1 MPEENPATAPAPTP
15 AHPTPAQPT
24 PAQPEQERATSEC
37 HGRRSPLLDLD
48 RAVSGDGDLA
58 GVPLHFGDPS
68 GEQWALE
75 AGRALVDRPDLGVV
89 TVGGP
94 DRQSWLTSITS
105 QVLTGMGPG
114 DSREMLVLDPQGHIE
129 HAAAVSDDGTTT
141 WLVTEGDHARELAG
155 WLDSMR
161 FALRVEV
168 ALRED
173 VAVLA
178 TASPAPASPDTFTP
192 ATASRATASPAGG
205 AGDDAET
212 AGQPLGGGPR
222 PGDLPGWILTWD
234 DPWPGVTEG
243 GTEYFRGRHP
253 GRSTRMHLHLV
264 EDQQVAAFARAWLE
278 PADRRPAGLLA
289 WESLRIASW
298 RPRVGREA
306 DTRAIPAELDWLRTA
321 VHIDKGCYR
330 GQESVARVLNLG
342 RPPRRLVFLQLDGS
356 RGDVPE
362 PGAAIVRGGRQVGVV
377 TSVARHAD
385 MGPIALALVARN
397 LPVDAVLDIDGVAA
411 AQEPIVPPHGRAAD
425 SPEERP
431 GAGLSN
437 PALRHRDVRGTGSG
451 GLGPSL

>member
-1 MPEENPATAPAPTP
+1 MADDTADPTQDPTASAPDPSTS
-15 AHPTPAQPT
+15 A
-24 PAQPEQERATSEC
+24 EQSTTLDSW
-37 HGRRSPLLDLD
+37 RSPLLDLD
-48 RAVSGDGDLA
+48 RAVAGEDELA
-58 GVPLHFGDPS
+58 GIPLHFGDPS

-75 AGRALVDRPDLGVV
+75 AGNALVDRSDLGVV
-89 TVGGP
+89 TVTGP
-94 DRQSWLTSITS
+94 DRQSWLTSIAS

-114 DSREMLVLDPQGHIE
+114 DSRELLVLDPQGHIE
-129 HAAAVSDDGTTT
+129 HAAAVADDGTTT
-141 WLVTEGDHARELAG
+141 WLVTEGDHAAALAQ

-168 ALRED
+168 AQRPD

-178 TASPAPASPDTFTP
+178 TASPTGTPSSAPAL
-192 ATASRATASPAGG
+192 R
-205 AGDDAET
+205 
-212 AGQPLGGGPR
+212 
-222 PGDLPGWILTWD
+222 DLPGWILTWD

-243 GTEYFRGRHP
+243 GTEYFRGQHP
-253 GRSTRMHLHLV
+253 GGATRMHLHLV
-264 EDQQVAAFARAWLE
+264 ERDRVGDLARTWLAGE
-278 PADRRPAGLLA
+278 GRRPAGLLA
-289 WESLRIASW
+289 WEALRVASW

-306 DTRAIPAELDWLRTA
+306 DARAIPAELDWLRTA
-321 VHIDKGCYR
+321 VHINKGCYR

-362 PGAAIVRGGRQVGVV
+362 PGTPIVRGGRRVGVV

-397 LPVDAVLDIDGVAA
+397 LPVDAVLDIDGTAA
-411 AQEPIVPPHGRAAD
+411 AQEAIVPADGKAAD

-431 GAGLSN
+431 GTGLSN

-451 GLGPSL
+451 GLAPSL

>member
-1 MPEENPATAPAPTP
+1 MAEGTG
-15 AHPTPAQPT
+15 TPAQDPT
-24 PAQPEQERATSEC
+24 EPAQDAITAPEQPAAPD
-37 HGRRSPLLDLD
+37 GWRSPLLDLD
-48 RAVSGDGDLA
+48 RAVAGEGDLA

-75 AGRALVDRPDLGVV
+75 AGDALVDRCDLGVV
-89 TVGGP
+89 TVTGP

-105 QVLTGMGPG
+105 QVVTGTGPG
-114 DSREMLVLDPQGHIE
+114 DSRELLVLDPQGHIE
-129 HAAAVSDDGTTT
+129 HAAAVADDGTTT
-141 WLVTEGDHARELAG
+141 WLVTEGDHAAALAQ

-168 ALRED
+168 ARRTD

-178 TASPAPASPDTFTP
+178 TASPAGTPSSGTAEGPTAATTATP
-192 ATASRATASPAGG
+192 ALR
-205 AGDDAET
+205 
-212 AGQPLGGGPR
+212 
-222 PGDLPGWILTWD
+222 DLPGWILTWD

-253 GRSTRMHLHLV
+253 GLATRMHLHLV
-264 EDQQVAAFARAWLE
+264 EREHVGDVARTWLAGE
-278 PADRRPAGLLA
+278 GRRPAGLLA
-289 WESLRIASW
+289 WEALRIASW

-306 DTRAIPAELDWLRTA
+306 DARAIPAELDWLRTA
-321 VHIDKGCYR
+321 VHINKGCYR

-356 RGDVPE
+356 RGDIPE
-362 PGAAIVRGGRQVGVV
+362 PGAHIVRGGRRVGVV

-385 MGPIALALVARN
+385 MGPVALALVSRN

-411 AQEPIVPPHGRAAD
+411 AQEPIVPADGRAAA

-431 GAGLSN
+431 GAGLAN
-437 PALRHRDVRGTGSG
+437 PALRRHDVRGTGSG

>member
-1 MPEENPATAPAPTP
+1 MAEGTG
-15 AHPTPAQPT
+15 TPAQDPT
-24 PAQPEQERATSEC
+24 EQSAAPD
-37 HGRRSPLLDLD
+37 GWRSPLLDLD
-48 RAVSGDGDLA
+48 RAVAGEEDLA
-58 GVPLHFGDPS
+58 GIPLHFGDPS

-75 AGRALVDRPDLGVV
+75 AGNALVDRSDLGVV
-89 TVGGP
+89 TVTGP
-94 DRQSWLTSITS
+94 DRQSWLTSIAS
-105 QVLTGMGPG
+105 QVVNGMGPG
-114 DSREMLVLDPQGHIE
+114 DSRELLVLDPQGHIE
-129 HAAAVSDDGTTT
+129 HAAAIADDGTTT
-141 WLVTEGDHARELAG
+141 WLVTEGDHAAALAQ

-168 ALRED
+168 AQRPD

-178 TASPAPASPDTFTP
+178 TASPAGTPSSGAAEGPMAATP
-192 ATASRATASPAGG
+192 ATPA
-205 AGDDAET
+205 
-212 AGQPLGGGPR
+212 LR
-222 PGDLPGWILTWD
+222 DLPGWILTWD

-253 GRSTRMHLHLV
+253 GHATRMHLHLV
-264 EDQQVAAFARAWLE
+264 ERDRLGDVARTWLAGE
-278 PADRRPAGLLA
+278 GRRPAGLLA
-289 WESLRIASW
+289 WEALRIASW

-306 DTRAIPAELDWLRTA
+306 DARAIPAELDWLRTA
-321 VHIDKGCYR
+321 VHINKGCYR

-362 PGAAIVRGGRQVGVV
+362 PGAHIVRGGRRVGVV

-397 LPVDAVLDIDGVAA
+397 LPVDAVLDIDGIAA
-411 AQEPIVPPHGRAAD
+411 AQETIVPADGKAAD

-431 GAGLSN
+431 GAGLAN
-437 PALRHRDVRGTGSG
+437 PALRRHDVRGTGSG